1 MDIVAT
7 AIDALSTAL
16 APIDHAAIGPLIMV
30 GAVLA
35 AGAWLV
41 ARLRRSGRAKV

>member
-1 MDIVAT
+1 MDIVGT
-7 AIDALSTAL
+7 AIDALSAAL

-30 GAVLA
+30 VGVLA

-41 ARLRRSGRAKV
+41 ARLRRASRAKV